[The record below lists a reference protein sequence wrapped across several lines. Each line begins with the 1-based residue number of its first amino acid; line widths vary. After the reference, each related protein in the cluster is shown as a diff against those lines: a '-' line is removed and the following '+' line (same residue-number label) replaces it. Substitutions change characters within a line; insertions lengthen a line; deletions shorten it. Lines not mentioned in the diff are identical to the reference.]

1 MPDNDDN
8 TTSYFPGGRKTIA
21 GTSISGGYGGR
32 GKGMLDYKGLFS
44 EFSLDIE
51 GPKIPDRFLPP
62 QRLGE

>member
-8 TTSYFPGGRKTIA
+8 STSYFPGGRKTIA

-32 GKGMLDYKGLFS
+32 GKGGFDYKGLFS
-44 EFSLDIE
+44 EFSLDLE

-62 QRLGE
+62 QRSGE